1 MSETNIFT
9 PFKKAYQSI
18 YINNLFFYI
27 LFAHIFL
34 FVLSFFIKELF
45 VLGLLL
51 TGIFTGVF
59 CFDLFVIFRLKNG
72 IESTRILPEKLS
84 NGDHNDISLEV
95 KNNYPL
101 EVFIEIIDEIP
112 EQFQIRDFNIK
123 AKLKA
128 QTSKIF
134 PYQLKPTE
142 RGEYHFGSTNIY
154 VHSVL
159 NLVTKRYIL
168 GDDKMVKTYP
178 SFLKLKQFDLKTIN
192 SMTSAYGIKRV
203 RRIGNSFE
211 FEQIKEYVQGDNI
224 RDINW
229 KATAKKNQ
237 LMVNQFVDE
246 KAQNVYMLIDRGRT
260 MKMPFDGL
268 SLLDYAINASLIVS
282 NVVIQKQDKV
292 GLFSFSK
299 NVNDYVA
306 AERRNH
312 QMGMILESL
321 YNVKTNF
328 EETDFGVLYSA
339 VKHNIKQRSLLLL
352 YTNFDSMDA
361 LERQMNYLRAINKN
375 HLLIVIFFKNS
386 EIVELANKN
395 THSEQEIIKKTVAE
409 KFIYDKE
416 QMVLELSKYGV
427 NSILTTPKNLTIDA
441 INKYIEIKSK
451 GLI

>member
-1 MSETNIFT
+1 M
-9 PFKKAYQSI
+9 
-18 YINNLFFYI
+18 
-27 LFAHIFL
+27 
-34 FVLSFFIKELF
+34 
-45 VLGLLL
+45 LLL
-51 TGIFTGVF
+51 TAVFIGVF
-59 CFDLFVIFRLKNG
+59 CFDIFILFRLKNG
-72 IESTRILPEKLS
+72 ITAKRSLPEKFSNSDDNEISIEIKNQYPIELS
-84 NGDHNDISLEV
+84 
-95 KNNYPL
+95 
-101 EVFIEIIDEIP
+101 IEIIDEIP
-112 EQFQIRDFNIK
+112 DQFQIRDFSIK
-123 AKLKA
+123 AILKA

-134 PYQLKPTE
+134 PYKLKPTE
-142 RGEYHFGSTNIY
+142 RGEYHFGNINIY
-154 VHSVL
+154 IHSVL

-168 GDDKMVKTYP
+168 GKPSMVKTYP

-192 SMTSAYGIKRV
+192 SMSSVYGLKKV

-246 KAQNVYMLIDRGRT
+246 KAQNIYMLIDRGRT
-260 MKMPFDGL
+260 MKMPFEGL

-312 QMGMILESL
+312 QMGLILESL

-361 LERQMNYLRAINKN
+361 LERQMKTLRAINKN

-386 EIVELANKN
+386 EILDLASQK
-395 THSEQEIIKKTVAE
+395 THSEQDIIKKTVAE